1 MPTES
6 KYSQRRIRA
15 VEKQRMALEL
25 RMAGR
30 RWDEIAQTVGYA
42 NHTGAIAAVK
52 VALEKTLQE
61 PAEHY
66 RALTLERL
74 TKVLQVLWPRML
86 NGDLAAADRV
96 LRVIA
101 DISSLMGLT
110 SMPPLMVQQVA
121 IEYNEAGLRPR
132 LEKYHD
138 LINEILA
145 EEALGEPGGNDVA
158 ESLHTP
164 RSNGQAS

>member
-6 KYSQRRIRA
+6 KYSQRRLRA

-25 RMAGR
+25 GMAGR

-74 TKVLQVLWPRML
+74 TKVLQVYWPSML
-86 NGDLAAADRV
+86 NGDLQATDRI
-96 LRVIA
+96 LKVISE
-101 DISSLMGLT
+101 ISALMGLT

-121 IEYNEAGLRPR
+121 IEYNESGLRPR
-132 LEKYHD
+132 LEKYGN
-138 LINEILA
+138 LINEIIA
-145 EEALGEPGGNDVA
+145 EADAGKPSGNGVA
-158 ESLHTP
+158 KSLHSP
-164 RSNGQAS
+164 RSNGQAG